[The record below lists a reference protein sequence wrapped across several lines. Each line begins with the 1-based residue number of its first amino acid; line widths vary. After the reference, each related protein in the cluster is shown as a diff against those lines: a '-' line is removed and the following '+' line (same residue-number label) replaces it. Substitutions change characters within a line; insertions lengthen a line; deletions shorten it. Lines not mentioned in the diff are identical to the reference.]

1 MSNEIR
7 FVVEH
12 GVPRASY
19 CERAVATSI
28 RVGNRCW
35 VEAQVRAVIV
45 GIVER
50 PCNLH
55 DEQCMSRKR
64 IRFGIDRPL
73 RDINTIFCAATVV
86 VRSPT
91 SEIIPS
97 GYQRKP
103 NLHALLIGLP

>member
-97 GYQRKP
+97 G
-103 NLHALLIGLP
+103 